1 MLCKKCGLHLFKS
14 QVEESPKKPVP
25 SKPTSSKPALTD
37 KEKMAKAK
45 AMGASSQ
52 YKVSSEVFL

>member
-1 MLCKKCGLHLFKS
+1 MISK
-14 QVEESPKKPVP
+14 VEESPKKPVP

-52 YKVSSEVFL
+52 YKVGNWDGLGML

>member
-1 MLCKKCGLHLFKS
+1 MSLQFHC
-14 QVEESPKKPVP
+14 QVEESPKKPVA

-52 YKVSSEVFL
+52 YKVASSDFLQMC